1 MTEHASIRRQIVAL
15 ALPASAEAVLQICFS
30 FVDQVVIARLG
41 NASLAAVGLIGHMTF
56 LSGIILGALSATA
69 SILVAQHYGRHDG
82 PGVARTVGATVQLA
96 LLITVPLAVVV
107 AAFAAPILTLMG
119 VEPAV
124 VEAGAPFL
132 RVIAVTVPLSLVG
145 SVAASALRSLGDART
160 PMVVTLLCVAT
171 NTVLNF
177 VLVFGWGPVPAI
189 GVMGAAYATL
199 AAQVL
204 RSVLMVRAMAGARR
218 NVPFRFSDF
227 ARTDASMIGR
237 ICRLTWPIALTEVV
251 WSLGSFLYTLITIE
265 LGTVVIAANQV
276 VVTTEAIF
284 VMASSGLSAAA
295 LTLIGQAI
303 GADDEPRLRRTASQ
317 LVKIGLTSA
326 AGFGLLTAA
335 TSGLLGVF
343 FREISPEALHLA
355 RVGLVLNAVF
365 QWVKV
370 MNMVLGNGVL
380 RAGGDNRFVLVA
392 DVTSIF
398 VFGLPIAFFV
408 VRFTSLGLIGVLV
421 AKLLEEGSRVLM
433 FAIRYRSAKWRKR
446 YVEAPVH

>member
-1 MTEHASIRRQIVAL
+1 VSDHAATRRQIIAL
-15 ALPASAEAVLQICFS
+15 ALPASAEAVLQICFG
-30 FVDQVVIARLG
+30 FVDQIVIARLG

-56 LSGIILGALSATA
+56 LSGIVLGALSATA
-69 SILVAQHYGRHDG
+69 SILVAQHHGRQDA
-82 PGVARTVGATVQLA
+82 PGVARAVGGAVQLA
-96 LLITVPLAVVV
+96 LVVTVPLALVV
-107 AAFAAPILTLMG
+107 AGFAAPILTKMG

-124 VEAGAPFL
+124 VDAGAPFL

-160 PMVVTLLCVAT
+160 PMVVTLICVAT

-177 VLVFGWGPVPAI
+177 VLVFGWGPVPAL

-199 AAQVL
+199 VAQVL
-204 RSVLMVRAMAGARR
+204 RCALMVRAMRR
-218 NVPFRFSDF
+218 AKREVPFPLGDF
-227 ARTDASMIGR
+227 ARTDAAMLGR
-237 ICRLTWPIALTEVV
+237 ILRLTWPIALTEVV
-251 WSLGSFLYTLITIE
+251 WSLGSFLYALITIE
-265 LGTVVIAANQV
+265 LGTVAIAANQV

-317 LVKIGLTSA
+317 LVRIGLASSA
-326 AGFGLLTAA
+326 AFGLLTAA
-335 TSGLLGVF
+335 TSVLLGVF
-343 FREISPEALHLA
+343 FHEISAEALHLA

-370 MNMVLGNGVL
+370 MNMVLGNGLL

-392 DVTSIF
+392 DMTSIF
-398 VFGLPIAFFV
+398 AFGLPVAFV
-408 VRFTSLGLIGVLV
+408 VARFTHLGLIGILV
-421 AKLLEEGSRVLM
+421 AKLLEEGSRVAM
-433 FAIRYRSAKWRKR
+433 FALRYRSAKWRHR
-446 YVEAPVH
+446 YAGPPLH